1 MLNVA
6 PAPVIFMHT
15 DATDM
20 RKSFT
25 GLCGIIRGVF
35 GDNPADGSLFL
46 FVNKRRDRIKALRWE
61 GDGFVIWYKRLEA
74 VQRRKRYQRI
84 SAQQNQQL
92 VEQKERLVEI
102 QLRLNAALQAAFRK
116 WIERYLS
123 DPHQLVIDFGD
134 SPEVADAAEGI
145 ADAAFEAVAGY
156 ERRTQKPAKARNEQ
170 LPAHLPRI
178 EVLLPVPEDR
188 KSYPEHGEREVI
200 GYDWQE
206 TLKIEPP
213 KLVVIR
219 TGIPKLACQGHDE
232 CGVVEAPRPVGLV
245 EGNRYDTSVAA
256 QIVTHKYSY
265 HLPIYRQQDIFAA
278 CGWTPPP
285 QHAPEHPPGRR
296 GMRRGVRL
304 APPGGGAG
312 RADHRHRRH
321 DGHAR
326 DAG

>member
-1 MLNVA
+1 MLSIA
-6 PAPVIFMHT
+6 PAPVNFMYA

-35 GDNPADGSLFL
+35 GDDPADGSLFL

-116 WIERYLS
+116 RIERYLA
-123 DPHQLVIDFGD
+123 DPHQLVIDFGE
-134 SPEVADAAEGI
+134 SPEVADAADGI

-219 TGIPKLACQGHDE
+219 TGIPKLACQGRDE
-232 CGVVEAPRPVGLV
+232 CGVMEAPRPVGLV